1 VQDTGEKVR
10 GFMKKK
16 IKYTDEPMGDLEIV
30 KDFLP
35 SPSQLVLIE
44 KNVKVT
50 INLKE
55 SSIDYFKKVANKNH
69 TQYQKIIRNLLDYYA
84 SHVPSAGSKKAV

>member
-1 VQDTGEKVR
+1 
-10 GFMKKK
+10 MKKK

-35 SPSQLVLIE
+35 SPSQLVLKE
-44 KNVKVT
+44 KNVKIT

-55 SSIDYFKKVANKNH
+55 SSIEYFKKAANKNN
-69 TQYQKIIRNLLDYYA
+69 TQYQKMIRNLLDYYA
-84 SHVPSAGSKKAV
+84 SHVLSTGK

>member
-1 VQDTGEKVR
+1 
-10 GFMKKK
+10 MNKKT
-16 IKYTDEPMGDLEIV
+16 KYTDEPMGEIEIV

-35 SPSQLVLIE
+35 SPSQLVMKE

-55 SSIDYFKKVANKNH
+55 SSIDFFKLVANKHH

-84 SHVPSAGSKKAV
+84 SQVRV

>member
-1 VQDTGEKVR
+1 
-10 GFMKKK
+10 MKKK
-16 IKYTDEPMGDLEIV
+16 IKYTDEPMGELEIV
-30 KDFLP
+30 RDFLP
-35 SPSQLVLIE
+35 SPSQLVLKE

-55 SSIDYFKKVANKNH
+55 SSIDYFKKVANKHH

-84 SHVPSAGSKKAV
+84 SNIPNSGRKSAV

>member
-1 VQDTGEKVR
+1 
-10 GFMKKK
+10 MKKR
-16 IKYTDEPMGDLEIV
+16 IKYTNEPMSKIEIV

-35 SPSQLVLIE
+35 SPEQLVLRE

-55 SSIDYFKKVANKNH
+55 SSIEYFKKVANKNH

-84 SHVPSAGSKKAV
+84 SQVPSSSRKKAA

>member
-1 VQDTGEKVR
+1 
-10 GFMKKK
+10 MKKK
-16 IKYTDEPMGDLEIV
+16 IKYTDEPMGELEIV

-35 SPSQLVLIE
+35 SPSQLVLKE

-50 INLKE
+50 INLKG
-55 SSIDYFKKVANKNH
+55 SSIDYFKKVAAKNH

-84 SHVPSAGSKKAV
+84 SHVPSAGRK